1 MHCYAGSAWTLFTLF
16 TLLGSVCTFTL
27 VECWFVVC
35 PSPHT
40 PTLSSPCCQ
49 VSVSLYLPTA
59 TQSLV
64 LVVDYIFVVTLFI
77 TCKRCFRPVFVK
89 HCPVDRD
96 GAIALESFP
105 RTNPCRRIG
114 LLSCA
119 KANANI
125 VALQYGRHG
134 GLLGIP
140 LVLRRRPVRGSMR
153 WWWWG

>member
-1 MHCYAGSAWTLFTLF
+1 MPVRLELYLLCLLYWEVFAPSHLWSVDLWSALPQHPDPLL
-16 TLLGSVCTFTL
+16 TLLPGVGQPILTNCHSVSGACCRLHFRRYLVHHLQAVFQASVC
-27 VECWFVVC
+27 EA
-35 PSPHT
+35 
-40 PTLSSPCCQ
+40 LSS
-49 VSVSLYLPTA
+49 
-59 TQSLV
+59 
-64 LVVDYIFVVTLFI
+64 
-77 TCKRCFRPVFVK
+77 
-89 HCPVDRD
+89 D

-119 KANANI
+119 KANANV

-140 LVLRRRPVRGSMR
+140 LVLRRRPVRGSM